1 VPATDPLLLALF
13 LAARQAG
20 HPLSTDTNG
29 CEPEGFGTWERIIS
43 RGRRVSAA
51 RSVLHPAM
59 RRPNLTVRTRAPVT
73 KVLFAGSRATTV
85 RYEDRTGRRVDV
97 MAGQVVLAGG
107 FRRRPRAGDVG
118 QRRSG

>member
-43 RGRRVSAA
+43 RGGGCRR
-51 RSVLHPAM
+51 
-59 RRPNLTVRTRAPVT
+59 RAP
-73 KVLFAGSRATTV
+73 FCIPRCGG
-85 RYEDRTGRRVDV
+85 RT
-97 MAGQVVLAGG
+97 
-107 FRRRPRAGDVG
+107 
-118 QRRSG
+118 